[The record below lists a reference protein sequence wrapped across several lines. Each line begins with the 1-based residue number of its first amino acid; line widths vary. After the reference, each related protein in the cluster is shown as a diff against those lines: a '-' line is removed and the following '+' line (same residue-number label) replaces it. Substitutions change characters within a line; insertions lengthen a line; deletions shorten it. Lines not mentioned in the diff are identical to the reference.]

1 MADIPDM
8 VRRALHAATTGR
20 TGPVAIIVPGPLW
33 AGEAE
38 FEEGAFD
45 GEAARFPGMRTP
57 PAADAIER
65 AAELLVRAERPV
77 ILAGGGVKLSDAS
90 DELLE
95 VAEHLAMP
103 VAVTHAAH
111 GAFPSGHPLSVGLL
125 GSANAGN
132 RGRIANE
139 VVGEADVVLVVG
151 SRMDSRTTMGNTVP
165 AAGAKLIQVDVD
177 AGEIG
182 SAMPVAVGIVA
193 DAKLALRALK
203 DALAERTPAV
213 QVVAETAQARR
224 IAEMTE
230 AWRGEFNEQ
239 MTSEDTP
246 IRTPRLF
253 RELQGVID
261 DNTIVVLDA
270 GGCSYWAPAYL
281 ELGPENQA
289 IYPRGAAALG
299 SGFPMGI
306 GAQAAAPGKRVICVS
321 GDGAFG
327 YNIMELESAVR
338 LGLPVVNVVINNQ
351 NLGMERRGYLE
362 YAGEVFPDAATFSP
376 QDFSRIAQA
385 YNCYGVR
392 VEEPGQLGDALRAAL
407 GSGQP
412 AVVDV
417 VIDAEDSD
425 WGERRPWR
433 SY

>member
-1 MADIPDM
+1 
-8 VRRALHAATTGR
+8 
-20 TGPVAIIVPGPLW
+20 
-33 AGEAE
+33 
-38 FEEGAFD
+38 
-45 GEAARFPGMRTP
+45 
-57 PAADAIER
+57 
-65 AAELLVRAERPV
+65 
-77 ILAGGGVKLSDAS
+77 
-90 DELLE
+90 
-95 VAEHLAMP
+95 MP

-139 VVGEADVVLVVG
+139 VVGKADVVLVVG
-151 SRMDSRTTMGNTVP
+151 SRMDSRTTMGNMVP
-165 AAGAKLIQVDVD
+165 SAGAKLIQVDVE

-203 DALAERTPAV
+203 DALAERAPAV
-213 QVVAETAQARR
+213 AVVAETAQARR

-230 AWRGEFNEQ
+230 AWRSEFNDQ
-239 MTSEDTP
+239 MTSEAKP

-281 ELGPENQA
+281 DLGPENQA

-392 VEEPGQLGDALRAAL
+392 VEEPGQLGNALRAAL
-407 GSGQP
+407 ASGQP